1 MNMKKILI
9 GIGIFIGLV
18 FLGGAGFYA
27 WYTQSTPYY
36 TQITRQA
43 RSLMLSMMRP
53 VLRGILI
60 MPILR
65 WPMMKK
71 ATIQRLISTV
81 TNLGL

>member
-9 GIGIFIGLV
+9 GIGIFMASSFLV
-18 FLGGAGFYA
+18 VQDFTLGILKAPLI
-27 WYTQSTPYY
+27 TPRLR
-36 TQITRQA
+36 RQA

-71 ATIQRLISTV
+71 ATVQRLISTV